1 MDWITLSEEHMAPAP
16 AAARH
21 LAALDKGAPLN
32 LIAVFGAARQGKSF
46 LMNELAGG
54 SAGFRVSNK
63 SDPCTVGVDLAS
75 KLMPLSE
82 FTGGEANRAGAG
94 AGADGG
100 RIQIGFVDAEGQGDR
115 DQSYD
120 AKIATPI
127 LLSAQCVL
135 FNWRD
140 SLQKDRILE
149 LLGVLT
155 RAASS
160 IGFEGDDAEAGG
172 GEFGGDDGESGGGGG
187 GGEGLSGKAKATAR
201 GPAFGNLH
209 IVFRDW
215 NFEFD
220 PAHVRALLLDPEKQ
234 APGDKKDAQRQRR
247 NEVRRVLASTFESIH
262 VW

>member
-1 MDWITLSEEHMAPAP
+1 MDWITLSDERMTPAP
-16 AAARH
+16 AAACH

-32 LIAVFGAARQGKSF
+32 LIAIFGAARQGKSF

-54 SAGFRVSNK
+54 SAGFKVSNK

-75 KLMPLSE
+75 KLMPLSD
-82 FTGGEANRAGAG
+82 FAGSKASCTE
-94 AGADGG
+94 DG
-100 RIQIGFVDAEGQGDR
+100 RNIQIGFVDAEGQGDR

-127 LLSAQCVL
+127 LLSSQCVL

-160 IGFEGDDAEAGG
+160 VGFEADGNGD
-172 GEFGGDDGESGGGGG
+172 GDGCGDCGDGCDGSGGGGG
-187 GGEGLSGKAKATAR
+187 GGRPT
-201 GPAFGNLH
+201 FGNLH

-215 NFEFD
+215 
-220 PAHVRALLLDPEKQ
+220 K
-234 APGDKKDAQRQRR
+234 
-247 NEVRRVLASTFESIH
+247 
-262 VW
+262 